1 MPRRRERIPSRREA
15 PAQPARRGRPQISD
29 AALVLALQRTVGN
42 AATRRA
48 IARDDGSAKQAPTA
62 PVFNLVIVDDGKS
75 GVEEATMKAALDE
88 IQGEFKKVL
97 SSSTVDAVKA
107 GFNIQKVAKLEPGK
121 PRDLGK
127 RSFIV
132 VLMRGKDSKGAY
144 DLATEHVDLD
154 QRQRKEEEAHIRDQ
168 ITAEGGVNLE
178 VLPGSPRRTS
188 QSIAFVSTDR
198 PVKMQKDKEA
208 GPAMAGQL
216 LGDVMLHELAHAMG
230 HPDHD
235 KEHGGIMSEARVID
249 STGKYVADHFSK
261 ESAKLVRERLEKLAT
276 KF

>member
-1 MPRRRERIPSRREA
+1 MPRRRERTPARREA
-15 PAQPARRGRPQISD
+15 PAPPARRARPQFSD
-29 AALVLALQRTVGN
+29 PALVLALQRTIGN

-48 IARDDGSAKQAPTA
+48 IARDPKPATA

-88 IQGEFKKVL
+88 IEGEFKKVL

-132 VLMRGKDSKGAY
+132 VLLPRKDAKRAY
-144 DLATEHVDLD
+144 DIAVEHIDLD
-154 QRQRKEEEAHIRDQ
+154 QSKRKEKEKHIRSQ
-168 ITAEGGVNLE
+168 FESEGGVNLE
-178 VLPGSPRRTS
+178 RLSDNPRRAS

-198 PVKMQKDKEA
+198 AVTMQKDKQA
-208 GPAMAGQL
+208 GPAMAGEL
-216 LGDVMLHELAHAMG
+216 LGDLMLHELAHAMG
-230 HPDHD
+230 HSEHD
-235 KEHGGIMSEARVID
+235 TTQGGIMAERRTID
-249 STGKYVADHFSK
+249 SSGHYAADHFSK
-261 ESAKLVRERLEKLAT
+261 DSAKIIRERLELLAG